1 MRVHLCRLMTRP
13 LRKDAAD
20 RRQALLDAARIVFA
34 EEGIDTPLDRI
45 ADRAGVGRATL
56 YRNFPGRTEL
66 ALAVLLEDVADL
78 GERFSVPAAPDA
90 FLDFIA
96 ALSERLTE
104 NTALGGVVRAAPSP
118 GMLTP
123 LRAAIVEAAG
133 PALAVSRTAGVV
145 RSDLTPG
152 DLRVLAAMLGAGLH
166 NAEPEERNAIAH
178 RTLELVLDA
187 IRARPEPG
195 AGSGS

>member
-1 MRVHLCRLMTRP
+1 MIRP

-20 RRQALLDAARIVFA
+20 RRHALLDAARAVFA

-66 ALAVLLEDVADL
+66 ALAVLLEDVAEL
-78 GERFSVPAAPDA
+78 GERFAAPTAPGA
-90 FLDFIA
+90 FLDFIS

-118 GMLTP
+118 ELLKP
-123 LRAAIVEAAG
+123 LRAAIVAAAG
-133 PALAVSRTAGVV
+133 PALAVSQAAGAV
-145 RSDLTPG
+145 RPDLTSA

-166 NAEPEERNAIAH
+166 NAAPEERNAIAR

-187 IRARPEPG
+187 IRARPETR
-195 AGSGS
+195 AGSRS